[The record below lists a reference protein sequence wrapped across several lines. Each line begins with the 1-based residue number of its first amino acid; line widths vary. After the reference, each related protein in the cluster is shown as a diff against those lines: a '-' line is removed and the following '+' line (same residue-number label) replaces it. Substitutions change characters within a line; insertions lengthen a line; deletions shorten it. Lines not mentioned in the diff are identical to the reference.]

1 MSPNQNHRT
10 APTAHNGH
18 RYNFHIIGIG
28 SSAGGLQPLKTI
40 IGDLPPGFPAAVIV
54 VHHAPADGPHQLAE
68 VLRQVSPLPVVEVQ
82 TTQRIQ
88 PGHVYLPEPGQNVKI
103 RDHILSVEEREPGA
117 KAKRTIDTFFHSL
130 AWDAREKS
138 IGIILSGT
146 DYDGIGG
153 AEAIEAKGG
162 FVIVQDPATAQYPL
176 MPIALIANDNPSF
189 ILQPEEISGQIA
201 RELGQ

>member
-10 APTAHNGH
+10 AQAAHSGH
-18 RYNFHIIGIG
+18 EYDFHVIGIG
-28 SSAGGLQPLKTI
+28 CSAGGLQPLKTVI
-40 IGDLPPGFPAAVIV
+40 ADLPPGIPAAVIV
-54 VHHAPADGPHQLAE
+54 VHHASADAPYQIAE
-68 VLRQVSPLPVVEVQ
+68 VLQQVTPLPVVEVKN
-82 TTQRIQ
+82 TQRIE
-88 PGHVYLPEPGQNVKI
+88 PGHIYLPEAGQQVKI
-103 RDHILSVEEREPGA
+103 HNHILSVEGRQPGA
-117 KAKRTIDTFFHSL
+117 KPKGTIDTFFHSL

-138 IGIILSGT
+138 IGVILSGT

-162 FVIVQDPATAQYPL
+162 FVIAQDPATAQYPL

-189 ILQPEEISGQIA
+189 ILEPEEISGQIA

>member
-1 MSPNQNHRT
+1 M
-10 APTAHNGH
+10 
-18 RYNFHIIGIG
+18 
-28 SSAGGLQPLKTI
+28 
-40 IGDLPPGFPAAVIV
+40 
-54 VHHAPADGPHQLAE
+54 
-68 VLRQVSPLPVVEVQ
+68 SPLPVVEVQ

-88 PGHVYLPEPGQNVKI
+88 PGHVYLPEAGQNVKI
-103 RDHILSVEEREPGA
+103 HNHILTVERRQPGA

-138 IGIILSGT
+138 IGVILSGT
-146 DYDGIGG
+146 DYDGIAG

-162 FVIVQDPATAQYPL
+162 IVIVQDPATAQYPL

-189 ILQPEEISGQIA
+189 ILQPEEISGQIT